1 MSEIRLGE
9 ASNADE
15 AAVETALRRI
25 PALHGQ
31 ELTYE
36 RIAAGITNANW
47 RVRRKPSNELLFL
60 KVPGTGT
67 ELFIDRKAA
76 HDANI
81 KAALAGVGPRV
92 LHYLED
98 SGVEVFEYLTGYRSC
113 NNIDFRDRDLRM
125 NALYALRQLHQG
137 PALGLTKTYFDMI
150 DEHSQQVG
158 DLSGVLPGDWDAL
171 QWHYDRIRCA
181 LIAAGLDIVPCINDT
196 YVTDF
201 MTNERKEVK
210 LVDFEYASN
219 NDRCADL
226 AIWFYEL
233 FFPEHIED
241 ELIEA
246 YFGACRPEVK
256 ARIAV
261 YKVLISIKWT
271 LWTSVQRRVSTLR
284 FDYAK
289 YGAWLNLRGR
299 FHLRDWRWESYLRA
313 L

>member
-1 MSEIRLGE
+1 MAEIRRGD
-9 ASNADE
+9 ATSADE
-15 AAVETALRRI
+15 AAVEAALLRI
-25 PALHGQ
+25 PQLSGQ
-31 ELTYE
+31 DLTYE
-36 RIAAGITNANW
+36 RISAGITNANW
-47 RVRRKPSNELLFL
+47 RIRLKPANDLLFL
-60 KVPGTGT
+60 KVPGKGT
-67 ELFIDRKAA
+67 ELFIDRRAA
-76 HDANI
+76 HDANM
-81 KAALAGVGPRV
+81 KAAQAGVGPRV

-113 NNIDFRDRDLRM
+113 NNIDFRDRDLRL
-125 NALYALRQLHQG
+125 NALAALKRFHEAPPLS
-137 PALGLTKTYFDMI
+137 LTKTYFDMI
-150 DEHSQQVG
+150 EEHRRQID
-158 DLSGVLPGDWDAL
+158 DLSAALPRDWDAL
-171 QWHYDRIRCA
+171 HWQYGRIRRA
-181 LIAAGLDIVPCINDT
+181 LDAAGLDLVPCINDT

-201 MTNERKEVK
+201 MANGRNEVK

-233 FFPEHIED
+233 FFPEPVED

-246 YFGACRPEVK
+246 YFGACRPELK

-271 LWTSVQRRVSTLR
+271 LWASVQRRLSALR